1 MRNSENELRTPR
13 YGTKLG
19 EIDRS
24 GNEPVLKVRRG
35 GKYDE
40 MSFSNI
46 VEAFYGVGTR
56 ASVIEACRI
65 GNIADGGRKQ
75 IIPVIFVEKHDR

>member
-35 GKYDE
+35 GKYDVL
-40 MSFSNI
+40 SFSNI
-46 VEAFYGVGTR
+46 VEAFYGIGTR
-56 ASVIEACRI
+56 AFIIEACRI
-65 GNIADGGRKQ
+65 DNIAC
-75 IIPVIFVEKHDR
+75 DRRNE